1 VRRES
6 KQKRV
11 RERGTT
17 RGLSAAY
24 LEPDH
29 EDGSDD
35 ENAISL
41 AAIKKKYKQDAKSGG
56 KGVHLL
62 STFKIASK
70 PFLFTERQ
78 NIYSSDDDDSDIETR
93 KAAKGSKTKALR
105 ESDDDEEGGESVA
118 SASGGSN
125 DSGSD

>member
-1 VRRES
+1 MRRES

-41 AAIKKKYKQDAKSGG
+41 AAIKKKYKQGVKGG
-56 KGVHLL
+56 KGEHLL
-62 STFKIASK
+62 SRIKNFVTLRYLLLYRTAKY
-70 PFLFTERQ
+70 LFF
-78 NIYSSDDDDSDIETR
+78 
-93 KAAKGSKTKALR
+93 
-105 ESDDDEEGGESVA
+105 
-118 SASGGSN
+118 
-125 DSGSD
+125 

>member
-41 AAIKKKYKQDAKSGG
+41 AAIKKKYKQGAKGG
-56 KGVHLL
+56 EKGVHLL
-62 STFKIASK
+62 SW
-70 PFLFTERQ
+70 L
-78 NIYSSDDDDSDIETR
+78 
-93 KAAKGSKTKALR
+93 
-105 ESDDDEEGGESVA
+105 
-118 SASGGSN
+118 
-125 DSGSD
+125 